1 MVKKNIGENK
11 NIPGKVKLTDKIVK
25 TVLNTIKEYNMLSN
39 RDIILISISGGADS
53 TFLTHVMNSIKNNL
67 DLKLYAFHL
76 DHMTRNGQSAKD
88 SVFVEILCNELGIN
102 LVRKKIDVK
111 KWCSSEKLSFQEG
124 ARILRQRFLNEIAE
138 KYGINKIVLGH
149 NADDNVETFFMHL
162 FRGTG
167 LKGLSGIKPV
177 DINGKMIRPLIE
189 TFKKD
194 ILKYLDDKNIP
205 YCIDSTNMQNLYSRN
220 KIRNILLPLIR
231 EKFSVSVDS
240 NISGLINILR
250 EENEFIS
257 SFSSEIFNRISIIE
271 KNIYCDSKSIG
282 KTGGP
287 YLVNLQIAEL
297 ARLTVAVRKRI
308 IIESIEKIKGCFE
321 DIKKVNIDSILKYC
335 KLGGERKEIELSG
348 RIGFVKESDN
358 FYFFNINKIKKLLAK
373 GSISEEQFIKEH
385 SYLPVEKI
393 LKNQNKKNFQNA
405 IKFLD
410 ADNLLLKTNP
420 VFANASGRIIKKFGI
435 RIESEIIKS
444 NLKNLDFKS
453 ISSMDAYLDF
463 DKIKFPVKVKSWE
476 TGRGEYF
483 YPFGLNKEKKIHD
496 FFIDKKIP
504 LSLRKT
510 IPIFA
515 DRKKIIWVGKYRID
529 ERAKI
534 DSSTKKVLHIKIID
548 I

>member
-1 MVKKNIGENK
+1 MVKKDIRENK

-25 TVLNTIKEYNMLSN
+25 AVLNTIEEYNMLN
-39 RDIILISISGGADS
+39 KKDIVLISISGGPDS
-53 TFLTHVMNSIKNNL
+53 TFLTYVMNSIKNNL
-67 DLKLYAFHL
+67 DLRLYAFHL
-76 DHMTRNGQSAKD
+76 DHMTRKGQSTKD
-88 SVFVEILCNELGIN
+88 SIFVEKLCNELGIS

-111 KWCSSEKLSFQEG
+111 KWCCKEKLSFQEG

-138 KYGINKIVLGH
+138 KYSINKIALGH
-149 NADDNVETFFMHL
+149 NADDNIETFFMHFL
-162 FRGTG
+162 RGAG

-177 DINGKMIRPLIE
+177 DINGKFIRPLIE

-194 ILKYLDDKNIP
+194 ILKYLNDKNIT
-205 YCIDSTNMQNLYSRN
+205 YCIDTTNMQNLYSRN

-231 EKFSVSVDS
+231 EKFSVSIDF
-240 NISGLINILR
+240 NILRLVNILR

-257 SFSSEIFNRISIIE
+257 SFSSEIFNRIAVIE
-271 KNIYCDSKSIG
+271 KNIACDSKSNE
-282 KTGGP
+282 KTEQP
-287 YLVNLQIAEL
+287 YLVILQVTEL
-297 ARLTVAVRKRI
+297 IKLAVAVRKRI

-321 DIKKVNIDSILKYC
+321 DIKKINIDSILKYC
-335 KLGGERKEIELSG
+335 KLGGERKEIELAG
-348 RIGFVKESDN
+348 RIGFVKEADN
-358 FYFFNINKIKKLLAK
+358 FYFFNINKINKLLTK
-373 GSISEEQFIKEH
+373 DGISKEQFIKKH
-385 SYLPVEKI
+385 SYLPIEKI
-393 LKNQNKKNFQNA
+393 LRNQNKKSFQNI

-420 VFANASGRIIKKFGI
+420 VFTGVSDKIIKKFGI
-435 RIESEIIKS
+435 RIESEIIKG
-444 NLKNLDFKS
+444 NLNDLDFKS
-453 ISSMDAYLDF
+453 MSLMDAYLDF
-463 DKIKFPVKVKSWE
+463 DKIKFPVKVKSWDKDK
-476 TGRGEYF
+476 GEYF

-496 FFIDKKIP
+496 FFIDNKIP

-529 ERAKI
+529 ERVKI

>member
-1 MVKKNIGENK
+1 MVKKDIGENN
-11 NIPGKVKLTDKIVK
+11 NIPGKVKIKDKIVK
-25 TVLNTIKEYNMLSN
+25 AVLNTIQVYDMLSN
-39 RDIILISISGGADS
+39 KDTILISISGGPDS
-53 TFLTHVMNSIKNNL
+53 TFLTHVMNSIRNNL

-88 SVFVEILCNELGIN
+88 SAFVETLCRKLEIKLI
-102 LVRKKIDVK
+102 RKKIDVK
-111 KWCSSEKLSFQEG
+111 KWCGIENFSFQEG
-124 ARILRQRFLNEIAE
+124 ARILRQQFLKEIAE

-149 NADDNVETFFMHL
+149 NADDNIETFFMHL

-177 DINGKMIRPLIE
+177 DINSKFIRPLIE

-194 ILKYLDDKNIP
+194 ILKYLEDKKIP

-220 KIRNILLPLIR
+220 KVRNILLPLIR
-231 EKFSVSVDS
+231 EKFSISIDS

-257 SFSSEIFNRISIIE
+257 SFSSEIFNRIAVIE
-271 KNIYCDSKSIG
+271 KNITCESKPIA
-282 KTGGP
+282 KTEGP
-287 YLVNLQIAEL
+287 YLVMIQVTEL
-297 ARLTVAVRKRI
+297 AKLAVAVRKRI
-308 IIESIEKIKGCFE
+308 IIESIEKIKGCSE
-321 DIKKVNIDSILKYC
+321 DIKRINIENILEYC
-335 KLGGERKEIELSG
+335 KLGGERKEIELSC
-348 RIGFVKESDN
+348 RIGFVKEAGN
-358 FYFFNINKIKKLLAK
+358 FYFFNINKINKLMAK
-373 GSISEEQFIKEH
+373 GIINKEQFIKEH
-385 SYLPVEKI
+385 SYIPVGKI
-393 LKNQNKKNFQNA
+393 LKNQNKKNFRNS

-410 ADNLLLKTNP
+410 ADNLLLKTNR
-420 VFANASGRIIKKFGI
+420 VFSNVSDRIIKKFGI
-435 RIESEIIKS
+435 RIESEILKN
-444 NLKNLDFKS
+444 NLKNLDFKN
-453 ISSMDAYLDF
+453 ISSQDAYLDF

-476 TGRGEYF
+476 KGRGEYF

-504 LSLRKT
+504 ISIRKT

-529 ERAKI
+529 ERVKV